1 MSDDRTITYM
11 ENTTADMP
19 TVMMAVVQAS
29 YGIPSLC
36 LMIFCIGLISVGKR
50 YRKSSFYKLVI
61 FDLITNLGVYI
72 NTWIAIRLEMQP
84 IFVFI
89 LKFIESKLPGLL
101 TWLKYLPYW
110 FFHMHFWTAFLLT
123 LHRSTSILFP
133 YNYERRWNL
142 ALPFVVILSMVISH
156 LPKYLWKGFL
166 YEVYIIDGQL
176 ICYTFPHALLS
187 AIDVVAV
194 FSAMYFTMNTLN
206 GLAAIKLARK
216 RIEIATSSKSITK
229 KLTRIATAYSLC
241 YTAEVIWSVVNSLH
255 NYWNLMP
262 WWWGKINNSLLVFAS
277 DMFTLSLPYILLIF
291 DTNVQQDLKMR
302 KRIDSQQGTVIV
314 SIQN

>member
-61 FDLITNLGVYI
+61 FDLVT
-72 NTWIAIRLEMQP
+72 
-84 IFVFI
+84 
-89 LKFIESKLPGLL
+89 
-101 TWLKYLPYW
+101 
-110 FFHMHFWTAFLLT
+110 
-123 LHRSTSILFP
+123 
-133 YNYERRWNL
+133 RWNL
-142 ALPFVVILSMVISH
+142 ALPFVVVLSMVISH

-277 DMFTLSLPYILLIF
+277 DLFTLSLPYILLIF
-291 DTNVQQDLKMR
+291 DTNVQQDLKIR